1 VIGAIVI
8 VGDERA
14 TGGTNVARDSA
25 TEVSM
30 AEAPLAVP
38 FSSVEVL
45 GRSVL
50 SRLVDD
56 LRHAAVDV
64 ITLLAD
70 SRLTPVRPA
79 IDGTTK
85 DIPLIWV
92 EEAWKTAT
100 QILTSYGESGI
111 EDTFLIRA
119 GVHAELDLVDLLQFH
134 RAQRRIVT
142 RACDER
148 GPLDMWV
155 VELAL
160 MPNGADSHGQ
170 DLRGILRSAEPPFYA
185 VTGYVNRLEE
195 HRDLRRLAVDS
206 LSSICRLRPQGSE
219 LRPGIWMDAGAQV
232 HRMARIVAPA
242 FVGRGSK
249 VEEQCLIT
257 RGSTLE
263 RDCMIDYGTVVED
276 SSILSNSYVGIGL
289 DLSHSV
295 VHGNN
300 LVNLEHG
307 VALQILDPGV
317 IRRNKVPQAVASE
330 QPSLA
335 SGLEK
340 WFSRRPGES
349 SARSRVQQ
357 IQASPFQ
364 RGDAN
369 VDE

>member
-1 VIGAIVI
+1 VIGAVVI
-8 VGDERA
+8 LGEERSIS
-14 TGGTNVARDSA
+14 GGSS
-25 TEVSM
+25 TEPSM
-30 AEAPLAVP
+30 AEGPLAVP

-50 SRLVDD
+50 SRLFDE
-56 LRHAAVDV
+56 LRRASVDV

-70 SRLTPVRPA
+70 SCFAPVRPA
-79 IDGTTK
+79 IDETTK
-85 DIPLIWV
+85 DIPLVWV
-92 EEAWKTAT
+92 QEAWSAAT
-100 QILTSYGESGI
+100 QLLGCYRESGI
-111 EDTFLIRA
+111 EDTFVIRA

-134 RAQRRIVT
+134 RAQRRVVT

-160 MPNGADSHGQ
+160 MPNVADSHSQ
-170 DLRGILRSAEPPFYA
+170 DLRGILRVAEPPFYA

-206 LSSICRLRPQGSE
+206 LSSLCRLRPHGSE
-219 LRPGIWMDAGAQV
+219 LRPGVWMDAGAQV

-257 RGSTLE
+257 RGSSLE

-307 VALQILDPGV
+307 VALQIFDPGV
-317 IRRNKVPQAVASE
+317 IRQNRVPHAVASE
-330 QPSLA
+330 PPSLG
-335 SGLEK
+335 SEVEK
-340 WFSRRPGES
+340 WFSRRSTES
-349 SARSRVQQ
+349 PARSRVQQ
-357 IQASPFQ
+357 LQASPFQ